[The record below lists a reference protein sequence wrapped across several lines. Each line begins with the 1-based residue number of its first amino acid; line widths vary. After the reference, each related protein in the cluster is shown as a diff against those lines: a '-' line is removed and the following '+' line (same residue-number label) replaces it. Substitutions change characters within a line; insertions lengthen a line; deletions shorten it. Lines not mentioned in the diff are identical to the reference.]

1 MGTMKKNIL
10 KTLLLITILAYQM
23 QVLADTL
30 SYKNVL
36 DKAINNSFDLKISNI
51 DIDISKSTLKEA
63 KSDYYPTLVSGF
75 NYEYNRDLTDGQQVL
90 TSVGTSVVS
99 TNTRYQDL
107 LSLKLSYNL
116 YDFGIRGKK
125 VSIAK
130 KDIAQKELVCFR
142 NTRELKLKILDLYT
156 KALQAYNEI
165 KLKGEILPLSKELM
179 TMQERLYQAGSAS
192 RVDIMDEAIKIARL
206 MDSIDKTKSELKS
219 SLKDLS
225 LYTMEEYDADNV
237 KLENYADYDVEQNI
251 VPISNKEEYKPL
263 YKQKIE
269 QQVLLIPEIKPEKT
283 VEYKIYKL
291 EIEKK
296 MEELEIT
303 KKEKLPQL
311 GLYSNYSFY
320 GSDKSEPFNA
330 LDELKESS
338 FSIGITAGLPIFD
351 GFKNTARREKLESE
365 IKRLELER
373 DRKVLEIKNQ
383 YEKLQQASASYRTEL
398 ENKEKILF
406 NVRDMLADVELLAEY
421 QIVDKK
427 VLLNQKKALIEQQ
440 LDLEKSIVNNLA
452 TIKNL
457 EILAEDYE

>member
-10 KTLLLITILAYQM
+10 KTLLLITMLAYPIQAI
-23 QVLADTL
+23 ADTL

-36 DKAINNSFDLKISNI
+36 DKAVTNSFDLKISNI

-99 TNTRYQDL
+99 TSTRYQDL

-130 KDIAQKELVCFR
+130 KDIAQKELICFR

-156 KALQAYNEI
+156 RALQAYNEI

-206 MDSIDKTKSELKS
+206 MDSIDKAKSEFKS
-219 SLKDLS
+219 ALKDLS
-225 LYTMEEYDADNV
+225 LYTMEEYDAENV
-237 KLENYADYDVEQNI
+237 KLENYADYEVEKNI
-251 VPISNKEEYKPL
+251 IPINNKEEYKPL

-296 MEELEIT
+296 VEELEIT

-330 LDELKESS
+330 LDDLKESS

-383 YEKLQQASASYRTEL
+383 YEKLQQASASYRNEL

-406 NVRDMLADVELLAEY
+406 NVRDMLADVELLTEY